1 MKLTPLQHI
10 TVLYLLTIVFSYI
23 ATVPGKQFIYHEN
36 ELLENIQA
44 VFLLLSLAVFLVSIP
59 RAEQSLRPLL
69 FAGSLFF
76 LTMFLREVDIEDTT
90 LPDIFIRMGS
100 GHGRNIILLSLW
112 IAVFGIILEHPT
124 YYGRILRH
132 LLFSNAGAL
141 YVIGGLFL
149 LLGEYMDY
157 QSRSLRFYEELAELA
172 GFYFMFAAALSTT
185 DTLSNSLLQTAA
197 TKSLKA

>member
-10 TVLYLLTIVFSYI
+10 TILYLLTILFSYI

-44 VFLLLSLAVFLVSIP
+44 AFLFSSLAVLLVSIP
-59 RAEQSLRPLL
+59 RAEKSLRPIL

-76 LTMFLREVDIEDTT
+76 LTLFLREVDIEDST
-90 LPDIFIRMGS
+90 LPYIFIQIGS

-112 IAVFGIILEHPT
+112 IAVFGIVLEHPV
-124 YYGRILRH
+124 YYGRVLRH

-149 LLGEYMDY
+149 LLGEYLDY
-157 QSRSLRFYEELAELA
+157 RSRSLRFYEELAELA
-172 GFYFMFAAALSTT
+172 GFYFMFAATLSTPE
-185 DTLSNSLLQTAA
+185 TLSDSRLQPAT
-197 TKSLKA
+197 TKSHQA